1 MAPFDL
7 ASLSKEKEELE
18 AEMGKEG
25 FWNDVENANKV
36 NRRMKAISSKL
47 DKYSHLMARCED
59 LETLIEM
66 ADEETTKA
74 LCRRY
79 RASLPRLKRT

>member
-1 MAPFDL
+1 M
-7 ASLSKEKEELE
+7 SKEKEELE

-47 DKYSHLMARCED
+47 DKYQHLCAAAR
-59 LETLIEM
+59 T
-66 ADEETTKA
+66 
-74 LCRRY
+74 
-79 RASLPRLKRT
+79 LKR